1 MNRQLSKSNAG
12 PSGVS
17 ATGANILGGGGGGG
31 LQNGKHKVNLS
42 ADINLAGSSIP
53 QVPLGGQGNG
63 KAGMGYDRFK
73 GLTPVSSKSGHA
85 LKNSFHL

>member
-17 ATGANILGGGGGGG
+17 ATGANILGGGGG

-53 QVPLGGQGNG
+53 QVPLIGQGNG
-63 KAGMGYDRFK
+63 KAGAGYDRFK